1 MKQILEIINKYRK
14 NNANIVLFKGVCRT
28 LILFFSIYILNVI
41 IEFFYYLGP
50 EVKIKLVKFY
60 FATLIFS
67 FIYLFLEWIITINSF
82 FNYKSNYDIAKETFS
97 QLFTSKSTGRL
108 MADMARLQ
116 RASLTSPIDQ
126 GSRDLIESEYSEE
139 FANIKRDLHPHYFLS
154 YKVMGDVE
162 LEDQRYDNAVDRYQ
176 DAVS

>member
-67 FIYLFLEWIITINSF
+67 FIYLFLEWMITINSF
-82 FNYKSNYDIAKETFS
+82 FNYKSNYDIAKEIGKTHKNIKDK
-97 QLFTSKSTGRL
+97 LL
-108 MADMARLQ
+108 NILQ
-116 RASLTSPIDQ
+116 INNQYD
-126 GSRDLIESEYSEE
+126 IESD
-139 FANIKRDLHPHYFLS
+139 DLKKY
-154 YKVMGDVE
+154 
-162 LEDQRYDNAVDRYQ
+162 AT
-176 DAVS
+176 